1 MAKWCGRIGF
11 AENVENEPGVWV
23 LQITERTY
31 YGELV
36 SNRWK
41 RQNSGNVNDDI
52 RILNDISIVADPYAT
67 EHYSQIVYAELD
79 GVKWRVTDCD
89 VQYPRLILT
98 MGGVWNGESPGAAE

>member
-1 MAKWCGRIGF
+1 MAKWCGKIVF
-11 AENVENEPGVWV
+11 AENVEQEPGVWV
-23 LQITERTY
+23 LRITERTY

-41 RQNSGNVNDDI
+41 RQNSGNVNDDL

-67 EHYSQIVYAELD
+67 EPYSQIVYAELD